1 MQQFPSNNSSP
12 GVQRSGSTDN
22 SSIKKGELEENE
34 QAPRRTD
41 EDQLFFQHG
50 TTTAV
55 STPGRELANKFSGHG
70 PGKPLNPPHQKQTQ
84 ARLQQ
89 SQLHTRGSSSSS
101 SSDSNTSGT
110 AKAAANYALSTEA
123 KASMEEKNGHGSE
136 GGTLGRVS
144 SNDRSHWRDP
154 DNDK

>member
-1 MQQFPSNNSSP
+1 MA
-12 GVQRSGSTDN
+12 GDLDSTTTTASLCHKRGNLD
-22 SSIKKGELEENE
+22 I
-34 QAPRRTD
+34 T
-41 EDQLFFQHG
+41 

-55 STPGRELANKFSGHG
+55 CTPGRGLANKFSGHG

-123 KASMEEKNGHGSE
+123 KASMGEKTDTEAKGGRLATSPRTIALTGATLTTTSRNG
-136 GGTLGRVS
+136 
-144 SNDRSHWRDP
+144 
-154 DNDK
+154 K